1 MLFKSQLVTQ
11 ASGSAGGLTASRNR
25 YGQYLRARVL
35 PVNPNSVAQQA
46 VRNSMT
52 SLVQRWTES
61 LTDAQRSKWSDYAAA
76 VPVTNRVGDQVYL
89 TAQNMYVRSNVQR
102 YRYLP
107 ASLVDDAP
115 VVFDLGTFT
124 PVVIQ
129 VDSATGDV
137 AVTFTATDA
146 WNNEDGGFLFVF
158 VGRPINGTRNFFGG
172 PYRQVGAVD
181 GDSVAPPA
189 SPMTIGS
196 YPFGLPTAGQRIF
209 ARVTAGRADGR
220 YSSAQVVA
228 ATIV

>member
-35 PVNPNSVAQQA
+35 PVNPNSVSQQA

-61 LTDAQRSKWSDYAAA
+61 LTSSQRSKWSDYAAA

-102 YRYLP
+102 YRYQVS
-107 ASLVDDAP
+107 SLVDDAP

-124 PVVIQ
+124 PVTVS
-129 VDSATGDV
+129 VDATTGDT
-137 AVTFTATDA
+137 AVTFTEADA
-146 WNNEDGGFLFVF
+146 WNNEDGGFLYVF

-172 PYRQVGAVD
+172 PYRQVGAVS
-181 GDSVAPPA
+181 GNSISPA
-189 SPMTIGS
+189 TSPDTVGT
-196 YPFGLPTAGQRIF
+196 YPFGLPTAGQKIF
-209 ARVTAGRADGR
+209 ARITAGRADGR
-220 YSSAQVVA
+220 YSSAQTVA
-228 ATIV
+228 ASIV